1 MESDNKGQIQQ
12 DAGACLSVI
21 IPVYNEAETLAEV
34 VEKVLAVPHLLEVII
49 VDDCSTDGTPAV
61 ISKLAEQHFGNTNSP
76 TREKLRK
83 DRSVEVGVSD

>member
-1 MESDNKGQIQQ
+1 MESDNKGQIHQ

-61 ISKLAEQHFGNTNSP
+61 ISKLAEQHSVIRTARLEKNSGK
-76 TREKLRK
+76 TAALKLGLR
-83 DRSVEVGVSD
+83 